1 MTQMKQIIE
10 EIKGWIY
17 EAGDKIKAS
26 FANDD
31 LQIDTKS
38 GRTDLVTEMDK
49 ATQEFLGNKILAFD
63 PNAKIMGEENGKDHL
78 TDFSGRVFII
88 DPIDG
93 TMNFVL
99 EQENFC
105 IMVAMYEDGIGKLG
119 FVYDVMKD
127 EFLYG
132 GPDLGVFCN
141 GNVVAA
147 PKDKA
152 LSAGL
157 VGMNHVMYQRNDY
170 HVQEIGD
177 IAMGVRMSGCAG
189 YELIDLA
196 LGRRVAYISRL
207 APWDYAPGGVL
218 IEALGLKMSSITGD
232 SLKLAGREVFLAG
245 TPQAYEECLKLASG
259 K

>member
-1 MTQMKQIIE
+1 MTQLQQLTE
-10 EIKGWIY
+10 EIKSWIY
-17 EAGDKIKAS
+17 EAGEKIKDS
-26 FANDD
+26 FQKAD
-31 LQIDTKS
+31 LVVDTKS

-49 ATQEFLGNKILAFD
+49 ATQDFLSQKIMAYD

-78 TDFSGRVFII
+78 ADLSGRVFII

-105 IMVAMYEDGIGKLG
+105 IMVAVYEEGIGQLG

-132 GPDLGVFCN
+132 GSKTGVFCN
-141 GNVVAA
+141 GKRVMA
-147 PKDKA
+147 PEDKTLA
-152 LSAGL
+152 AGL

-218 IEALGLKMSSITGD
+218 IEALGLKMSNISGTA
-232 SLKLAGREVFLAG
+232 LQLEGREVFLAG
-245 TPQAYEECLKLASG
+245 TPSAYAECLKLANG
-259 K
+259 